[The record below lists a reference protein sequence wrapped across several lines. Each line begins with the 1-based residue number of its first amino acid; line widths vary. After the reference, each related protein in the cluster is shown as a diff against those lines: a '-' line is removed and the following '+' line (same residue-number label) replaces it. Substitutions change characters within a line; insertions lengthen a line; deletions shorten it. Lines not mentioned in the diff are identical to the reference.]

1 MTPSRRRGR
10 RDNGLDAISYRPMR
24 DVDPRVGEH
33 LLDVLRA
40 AGIAAYLDP
49 TSDTDAVTRS
59 IALPSP
65 PSDRLY
71 VDRAE
76 LAAATALIAD
86 YDSDLR
92 ADTASESDG
101 SSRAVAQSSAAV
113 SSSVDDATWQTL
125 VSTYERDHGRL
136 GDTLTDSFDRTAS
149 ARAEQLD
156 DEARAATLA
165 EDEHPAEADEEH
177 YEPPP
182 PPPLP
187 VLSRAAAYALVLLT
201 GGALLLVAPGLIG
214 LSGQVGFVLGVF
226 GIAGGVGMLIW
237 QMREDPDDD
246 DPDDG
251 AIV

>member
-76 LAAATALIAD
+76 VAAATDVIAD
-86 YDSDLR
+86 YDSDTHVDVDVDGDGAPR
-92 ADTASESDG
+92 SAPAST
-101 SSRAVAQSSAAV
+101 AV

-125 VSTYERDHGRL
+125 VATYERDHGRL
-136 GDTLTDSFDRTAS
+136 GDTLTDSFDRTA
-149 ARAEQLD
+149 RAQADQLD
-156 DEARAATLA
+156 DEARGAALVEDGNAA
-165 EDEHPAEADEEH
+165 EGDEEH
-177 YEPPP
+177 YEPPL

-201 GGALLLVAPGLIG
+201 GGALLLVAPGLVG